1 MRLALTN
8 GNIYSDYTT
17 AQGYAVLF
25 EDNTVLDIIQADEV
39 PSDAKIIDVKG
50 GIICPGFVDLQVNGG
65 GGVYFT
71 QYPTLESL
79 NAIRDA
85 HLQFGTTSFLP
96 TVISA
101 FQDRIL
107 ETITAVRQAMQQQPS
122 TFLGMHLE
130 GPYFNPGKA
139 GAHDTACIR
148 TATHEELDVLL
159 EAGKDVITYLTLAPE
174 CIEESVMQRLVESGI
189 KLSAGHSLATYDQAM
204 HFFQNGVTAVTHLYN
219 AMSGIDTKQPGLAA
233 AALDYG
239 QAWTGIIVD
248 GEHCHPY
255 AVRLAKKMLGEKLLL
270 ISDCAACVGSDIPFT
285 DFGNFKA
292 YYRNNRCE
300 TEDGRLAGSALTMLQ
315 AVQNT
320 VNMVGLEVDEAIRMA
335 TLYPAQVLKLEHK
348 VGQLVPGAAANIVVM
363 DQELQL
369 QQVWV
374 EGVEVVLQQK

>member
-1 MRLALTN
+1 MRFALTN
-8 GNIYSDYTT
+8 GTIYSGYTT
-17 AQGYAVLF
+17 AQGYAVLVA
-25 EDNTVLDIIQADEV
+25 DGKILDLVPVDELPADV
-39 PSDAKIIDVKG
+39 PLVDAQG

-71 QYPTLESL
+71 QYPTVESL
-79 NAIRDA
+79 HTIRDA

-107 ETITAVRQAMQQQPS
+107 VTITAVRAAMQQQPN

-130 GPYFNPGKA
+130 GPYFNPGKP

-148 TATHEELDVLL
+148 TATHEELEVLL

-174 CIEESVMQRLVESGI
+174 CLEESVLQRLAESGI
-189 KLSAGHSLATYDQAM
+189 VLSAGHSLATYDQAL
-204 HFFQNGVTAVTHLYN
+204 HFFRNGITAVTHLYN

-233 AALDYG
+233 ATLDYG

-270 ISDCAACVGSDIPFT
+270 VSDCAACVGSDIPFT

-292 YYRNNRCE
+292 YYRNGRCE

-320 VNMVGLEVDEAIRMA
+320 VNMVGLELDEAIRMA
-335 TLYPAQVLKLEHK
+335 TLYPAQVLQLEHQ
-348 VGQLVPGAAANIVVM
+348 VGQLVPGAAANIVVL
-363 DQELQL
+363 DQALALQR
-369 QQVWV
+369 VWV
-374 EGVEVVLQQK
+374 EGAEVVLAKK